1 VFIVLSPSSPDPMY
15 KQVADQV
22 KDAIASGELQPN
34 EKLPSIR
41 EMSELLEI
49 SVITIKRAYLDLE
62 REGFTMTRAGLG
74 TFVAD
79 VNRESLRREKLHEYR
94 VELSRILETGRK
106 FGIAAEDIHEL
117 IDAIEEKR
125 DGIDRQGR

>member
-1 VFIVLSPSSPDPMY
+1 MY

-22 KDAIASGELQPN
+22 KDAIASGELKPN
-34 EKLPSIR
+34 DKLPSIR

-62 REGFTMTRAGLG
+62 KEGFTMTRAGLG

-79 VNRESLRREKLHEYR
+79 VNREILRQEKLDEYR
-94 VELSRILETGRK
+94 TELTGILETGRK
-106 FGIAAEDIHEL
+106 FGVDAGDIRQL
-117 IDAIEEKR
+117 IQEIEENEK
-125 DGIDRQGR
+125 